1 MIRVLN
7 QSQIVRNY
15 HERSTF
21 TWKSL
26 SILLAWLKRPFRFR
40 YRCVVTSSLTWEGM
54 STCSFLGRL
63 STSSLNVSFTPLFDW
78 WCLFL
83 VLFRKAFLCI
93 HSTFF
98 VIYES
103 GIRLW
108 VLCLVDKRAHPK
120 ELSSHGIYASTRLRL
135 REVGKVLCGIF
146 MPKKRKIKVRH
157 RYVLSQASFKIYDCC
172 LEIFPYNPLLL

>member
-1 MIRVLN
+1 MVLN

-63 STSSLNVSFTPLFDW
+63 STSSLNVSFTPLFGR
-78 WCLFL
+78 WCLFWL
-83 VLFRKAFLCI
+83 LFRKAFLCI

-120 ELSSHGIYASTRLRL
+120 ELSLHGIYTSIRLIL
-135 REVGKVLCGIF
+135 REVGKVLYGIF

-172 LEIFPYNPLLL
+172 LKIFPYNPILL